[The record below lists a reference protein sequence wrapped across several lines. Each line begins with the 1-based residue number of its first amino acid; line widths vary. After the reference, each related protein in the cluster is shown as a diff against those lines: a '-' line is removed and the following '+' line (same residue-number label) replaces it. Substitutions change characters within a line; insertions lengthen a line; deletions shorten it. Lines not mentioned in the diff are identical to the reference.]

1 MLIFLESLSQEEK
14 DLVEDLY
21 NKLNKQMHRMSIAVL
36 KNEKDAEEAVS
47 NTFLKVM
54 EKKDKI
60 FQLSCQER
68 EAYCVSILKNESINI
83 LRINKKSIK
92 TEDIDLFFNVKNHK
106 EKRLEDLVGLNFQIE
121 KLNKY
126 LDKLKE
132 EERIILY
139 LRYIDNMKFKEIG
152 KLLGISENT
161 ANKKC
166 ERTLKKLKEY
176 FEKEEKYE

>member
-14 DLVEDLY
+14 DQVENLY
-21 NKLNKQMHRMSIAVL
+21 KKLNKQMHRMAIAIL

-60 FQLSCQER
+60 FQLSCQEI
-68 EAYCVSILKNESINI
+68 EAYCVSILKHESINI

-106 EKRLEDLVGLNFQIE
+106 EKSLEDLVGLNFQIE

-126 LDKLKE
+126 LNKLKE
-132 EERIILY
+132 EERIIMY
-139 LRYIDNMKFKEIG
+139 LRYIDNIKFKEIG

>member
-1 MLIFLESLSQEEK
+1 M
-14 DLVEDLY
+14 
-21 NKLNKQMHRMSIAVL
+21 
-36 KNEKDAEEAVS
+36 
-47 NTFLKVM
+47 
-54 EKKDKI
+54 
-60 FQLSCQER
+60 
-68 EAYCVSILKNESINI
+68 KNESINI

-106 EKRLEDLVGLNFQIE
+106 EKRLEDLVTLNIQIE

-139 LRYIDNMKFKEIG
+139 LRYIDNIKFKEIG

-161 ANKKC
+161 ANQKC

-176 FEKEEKYE
+176 FEKEGRYE

>member
-21 NKLNKQMHRMSIAVL
+21 NKLNKQMHRMSMAVL

-60 FQLSCQER
+60 FQLSCQEI

-106 EKRLEDLVGLNFQIE
+106 EKSLEDLVGLNFQIE

-126 LDKLKE
+126 LNKLKE
-132 EERIILY
+132 EERIIMY
-139 LRYIDNMKFKEIG
+139 LRYIDNIKFKEIG

-166 ERTLKKLKEY
+166 ERILKKLKEY
-176 FEKEEKYE
+176 FKKEEKYE